1 MLFDY
6 FPHNLKYLLD
16 SGKIT
21 VKKILEITNIK
32 SGALVTMWKTGKRQ
46 IMPKDMIAIA
56 NYLNLTIDDLMN
68 KDLMKVDN
76 IKDELEVLFNR
87 YKDKL
92 TDSDKTLIKTII
104 EQRIKELEKEN

>member
-32 SGALVTMWKTGKRQ
+32 SGALVTMWKNGQRQ

-56 NYLNLTIDDLMN
+56 NYLNITIDDLMN
-68 KDLMKVDN
+68 KDLMKTDN
-76 IKDELEVLFNR
+76 VNNELDVLFNR
-87 YKDKL
+87 NKDKL
-92 TDSDKTLIKTII
+92 TDSDKAIIKTII
-104 EQRIKELEKEN
+104 EQRVKEIDKEN